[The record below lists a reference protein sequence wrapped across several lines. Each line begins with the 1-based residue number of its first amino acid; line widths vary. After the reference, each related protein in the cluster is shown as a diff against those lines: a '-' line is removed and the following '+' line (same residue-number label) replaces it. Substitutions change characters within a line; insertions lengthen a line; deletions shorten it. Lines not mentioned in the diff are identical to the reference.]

1 MNNKE
6 PQTSVFK
13 DTFKAIIDFS
23 NIFLRRIKEKIIDNK
38 HGIYVFIVYLI
49 LIVVFAFWYNSI
61 YQSDSNNFLISN
73 PELNQKMK
81 NQNVIDKKESLK
93 LIEDELKIKRTE
105 IDSVKLVQ
113 NALNLFD
120 ENSTYLQIH
129 NNKPPD
135 SILFYGR
142 RSFRLRSINTE
153 KIGYLVMPI
162 FENRTYQYEIYA
174 NYQKLSYYFSD
185 ENHPISIRIIV
196 RNREIKKMI
205 YYEEFSYYSPS
216 KKGYIDIKTFYIRSV
231 SILNNWVKNR
241 LYERENEYRDLEDS
255 KEVIINHL
263 KDSNHY
269 LSFLDFLYFS
279 TITQSSTGYGDI
291 LPNSKLVRMVVTLQI
306 ILGLFI
312 LGVVITFISKKK
324 Y

>member
-6 PQTSVFK
+6 SQTSVFK
-13 DTFKAIIDFS
+13 DTFKAIIDFL
-23 NIFLRRIKEKIIDNK
+23 NTFLRKIKEKIIDNK

-93 LIEDELKIKRTE
+93 LIEDDLNIKQTE

-142 RSFRLRSINTE
+142 RSFSLRSINTE
-153 KIGYLVMPI
+153 KIEYLVMPI

-174 NYQKLSYYFSD
+174 NYKKL
-185 ENHPISIRIIV
+185 
-196 RNREIKKMI
+196 
-205 YYEEFSYYSPS
+205 
-216 KKGYIDIKTFYIRSV
+216 
-231 SILNNWVKNR
+231 IL
-241 LYERENEYRDLEDS
+241 
-255 KEVIINHL
+255 
-263 KDSNHY
+263 
-269 LSFLDFLYFS
+269 
-279 TITQSSTGYGDI
+279 
-291 LPNSKLVRMVVTLQI
+291 
-306 ILGLFI
+306 LF
-312 LGVVITFISKKK
+312 G
-324 Y
+324 